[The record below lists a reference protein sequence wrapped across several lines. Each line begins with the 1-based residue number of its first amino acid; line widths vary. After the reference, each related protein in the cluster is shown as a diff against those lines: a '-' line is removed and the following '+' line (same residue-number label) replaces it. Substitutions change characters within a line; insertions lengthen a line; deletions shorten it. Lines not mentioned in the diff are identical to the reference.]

1 MTHRGFGVEETI
13 LYDTVND
20 GYVILLSKPIEC
32 TRMNSKVNNGL
43 WVNV

>member
-32 TRMNSKVNNGL
+32 TRVSPNENYGL
-43 WVNV
+43 

>member
-20 GYVILLSKPIEC
+20 GYVIRLSKPIEC
-32 TRMNSKVNNGL
+32 TRVSPNENYGL
-43 WVNV
+43 